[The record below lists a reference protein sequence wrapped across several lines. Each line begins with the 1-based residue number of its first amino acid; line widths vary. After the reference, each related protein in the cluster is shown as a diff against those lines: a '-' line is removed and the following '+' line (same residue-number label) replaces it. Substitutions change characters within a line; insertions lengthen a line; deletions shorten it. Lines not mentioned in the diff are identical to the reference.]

1 LPAAEQVIQRRRL
14 DSISFIKL
22 IPCNVACIISSGG
35 GLIQNVGRGWLLI
48 LSLKGRRM
56 KQPFRWTSLAAL
68 AALLFTGS
76 QALAQE
82 TAPRFEIGGQFSLL
96 KRNNPAAQ
104 FDEVLPSPNV
114 AEPGFGARFTYN
126 VKNNFALEAEANF
139 FPGRYKMD
147 GSFFSGPFENLDVP
161 GGHIYQGQFGV
172 KTGKRFK
179 KVGLFIKARPG
190 FVGFT
195 TASHLV
201 GITSITI
208 IHPFIGPLQFDNPEF
223 RIGKATY
230 LSMEVGGVAEFYPS
244 RRIVTRLDIGDTIIR
259 YGIYRE
265 PSIRVCTAICPP
277 PLVFERPAETR
288 HNLQFSAGIG
298 IRF

>member
-1 LPAAEQVIQRRRL
+1 
-14 DSISFIKL
+14 
-22 IPCNVACIISSGG
+22 
-35 GLIQNVGRGWLLI
+35 
-48 LSLKGRRM
+48 M
-56 KQPFRWTSLAAL
+56 KQPFLCTIIAAL
-68 AALLFTGS
+68 ASLLFIGS
-76 QALAQE
+76 EGLAQGD
-82 TAPRFEIGGQFSLL
+82 APRFEIGGQFSLL
-96 KRNNPAAQ
+96 NRNNP
-104 FDEVLPSPNV
+104 PSQLDDFFPPRNV

-126 VKNNFALEAEANF
+126 VTNNIALEAEGNF
-139 FPGRYKMD
+139 FPGRYESE
-147 GSFFSGPFENLDVP
+147 GGFSGLAEEIDVP
-161 GGHIYQGQFGV
+161 SGHIYQGQLGV
-172 KTGKRFK
+172 KAGKRFR

-195 TASHLV
+195 KVPHL
-201 GITSITI
+201 IRLTPITI

-230 LSMEVGGVAEFYPS
+230 LSMDVGGVIEFYPS

-259 YGIYRE
+259 YGIFRE
-265 PSIRVCTAICPP
+265 PTGTVCTSICPP